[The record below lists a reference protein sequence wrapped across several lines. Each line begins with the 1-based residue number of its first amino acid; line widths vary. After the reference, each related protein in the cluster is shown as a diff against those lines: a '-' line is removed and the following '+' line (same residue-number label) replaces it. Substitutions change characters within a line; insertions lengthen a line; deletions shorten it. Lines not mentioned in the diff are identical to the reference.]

1 LMKTGSYGI
10 LNSTTPPSSAP
21 AWTSCIT
28 GVGPGRHG
36 IYGFIRLFGQAWDKS
51 PSQGLS
57 FNSSMSNEAKTIWE
71 ILGSIGKRNIA
82 INVPLTSPPFEI
94 NGVMIAG
101 FPHPEKAPLTYPEA
115 FEAEISDYRADA
127 YGIHLEEG
135 KEEEFLSDVYD
146 ISRRR
151 EILALKLLDEND
163 WDLFFVVF
171 TIPDRI
177 QHYFWKF
184 MDRDHPLYTEESGS
198 IYGDEIKKVYEWVD
212 RILGE
217 FMNSLYDD
225 TSLIV
230 MSDHGFRVVKK
241 QVNGKVVLSK
251 MNDDSVFVAY
261 PTDNFGVKY
270 RVKPR
275 YPLIKNDETESM
287 RKHFIERTI
296 NYLKTLEDPQSG
308 TKIIEKVFTKDELFH
323 GPHASAAPDIIAMEM
338 KGYLFLNLVKQQGM
352 NLIQDPPDPDF
363 FSGFHQEAGIVF
375 MNCITAT

>member
-1 LMKTGSYGI
+1 MSYLSKCLVFFLILITLACSHLRQRRVVVVGLDGLTPQLLFPWVEEGDLPAFKSLMKTGSYGI

-146 ISRRR
+146 ISSRR
-151 EILALKLLDEND
+151 EILSHKL
-163 WDLFFVVF
+163 F
-171 TIPDRI
+171 
-177 QHYFWKF
+177 
-184 MDRDHPLYTEESGS
+184 
-198 IYGDEIKKVYEWVD
+198 
-212 RILGE
+212 
-217 FMNSLYDD
+217 
-225 TSLIV
+225 
-230 MSDHGFRVVKK
+230 
-241 QVNGKVVLSK
+241 
-251 MNDDSVFVAY
+251 A
-261 PTDNFGVKY
+261 
-270 RVKPR
+270 
-275 YPLIKNDETESM
+275 
-287 RKHFIERTI
+287 
-296 NYLKTLEDPQSG
+296 
-308 TKIIEKVFTKDELFH
+308 
-323 GPHASAAPDIIAMEM
+323 
-338 KGYLFLNLVKQQGM
+338 
-352 NLIQDPPDPDF
+352 
-363 FSGFHQEAGIVF
+363 
-375 MNCITAT
+375 